1 MIILFPDLFMPAG
14 SRIACNG
21 RVHVTSKGLS
31 RRRLRPGQGALKQL
45 TQFI

>member
-1 MIILFPDLFMPAG
+1 MVLIPLLILYLPAG

-31 RRRLRPGQGALKQL
+31 RRRLRLESAQAVSSV
-45 TQFI
+45 